1 MFVESICN
9 ECNHK
14 QSIEVDVKQ
23 ELIKQA
29 NHKVEQDN
37 AKKIA
42 EIIASQAAIDESK
55 AKVEEEQK
63 EIDNK
68 IKVGIESKQKVMEEK
83 IRKEV
88 ALEESKKAKEDA
100 EKIIKASTEAVKIEA
115 EKKEGIK
122 WQKILDD
129 SNTENDKVNKLLKTQ
144 YSQVQK
150 GLNDANR
157 KVNQTSMQIQGATGE
172 LETLE
177 WLQRQFTYDDIK
189 DTKNGADISHIVLS
203 NGNPIGRVLYEVKN
217 TQNWSNDWPAK
228 LKLDM
233 QEVNADIGVI
243 VSEALPKEYL
253 KYGISQGVYICSPSE
268 AKALSH
274 VFRQLII
281 NHHRDIKDNNDNNEL
296 RDILWKV
303 VTGSDFQKKLLAIYD
318 AFKVTQEMTITDKKY
333 HSRRWIKLE
342 KQENLIISNL
352 LSLYGLLQDETGNAL
367 KEVAGLDYTESL
379 DE

>member
-1 MFVESICN
+1 MLLESICN
-9 ECNHK
+9 KCNHK
-14 QSIEVDVKQ
+14 QSIEVDVKK
-23 ELIKQA
+23 ELFNQA
-29 NHKVEQDN
+29 NQRAEKDN
-37 AKKIA
+37 EKKLA

-55 AKVEEEQK
+55 AKVEEAQK
-63 EIDNK
+63 EIDK
-68 IKVGIESKQKVMEEK
+68 EIKAGIESNQKAMAEQ
-83 IRKEV
+83 IRKEIT
-88 ALEESKKAKEDA
+88 LEESKKAKNDA
-100 EKIIKASTEAVKIEA
+100 EKIIKASTEAATIEA
-115 EKKEGIK
+115 EKMARIK

-129 SNTENDKVNKLLKTQ
+129 SNTKNDKENRLLKTQ
-144 YSQVQK
+144 FDQVQK

-157 KVNQTSMQIQGATGE
+157 KVNQTSMQIQGAAGE

-177 WLQRQFTYDDIK
+177 WLQRQFTYDDIQ

-203 NGNPIGRVLYEVKN
+203 NGKPIGRILYEVKN
-217 TQNWSNDWPAK
+217 TQNWSNDWPTK
-228 LKLDM
+228 LKFDM

-243 VSEALPKEYL
+243 VSEILPKEYL

-281 NHHRDIKDNNDNNEL
+281 NHHRDIKDNNNNNEL

-318 AFKVTQEMTITDKKY
+318 AFKVTQEITITDKKY
-333 HSRRWIKLE
+333 HNRKWIKLE

-367 KEVAGLDYTESL
+367 KEVAGLDYKESL